1 MAAEASTDVER
12 LVDHLFRHE
21 FGRIMAILTRVFGP
35 EHLDLAEDVAQEAL
49 MKALEVWPYRGVPE
63 NPTAW
68 LAQVAKNRAFNVLKQ
83 VSLFKRKTQEIVETL
98 APDRDAVPTVERIDA
113 ASAMDD
119 IARLMF
125 VACHPALSAE
135 SRVALTLK
143 TVAGLSVDE
152 IASALLAQPTAVAQR
167 LVRAK
172 KQIAGLALSFDV
184 PAPAE
189 LPARLASVLEV
200 LYLLFNEGYAAHG
213 GENLVRGELCEE
225 AIRLGTLISCIP
237 ECDQPRVHALL
248 ALMIL
253 SAARLDTRMGAGG
266 ELLLLQEQDRS
277 LWNHERIAQGIV
289 HLERSMHGDEL
300 TAYHLEA
307 GIAACHATAR
317 SYQETDWAHIRE
329 LYDQLLVINPSPV
342 VALNHAV
349 AVFQC
354 DGPVAA
360 LRKLEAVREHPALQ
374 RYYLLWATL
383 GKLSAAAGDQAR
395 AGAYYREALGCTCS
409 APERRFLASA
419 LAALPGSSP

>member
-1 MAAEASTDVER
+1 MAGGSSADVER

-21 FGRIMAILTRVFGP
+21 FGRILAILTRAFGP

-68 LAQVAKNRAFNVLKQ
+68 LAQVAKNRAINVLNH
-83 VSLFKRKTQEIVETL
+83 VRLIKRKSQNIADAL
-98 APDRDAVPTVERIDA
+98 GPDRDADQAAESIDA
-113 ASAMDD
+113 SGAMDD
-119 IARLMF
+119 VARLMF

-143 TVAGLSVDE
+143 TVAGLSVEE

-172 KQIAGLALSFDV
+172 KQIAELALSFEV

-189 LPARLASVLEV
+189 LPTRLGSVLEV

-213 GENLVRGELCEE
+213 GDNLVRGELCEE
-225 AIRLGTLISCIP
+225 AIRLGTLISRIP

-248 ALMIL
+248 ALML
-253 SAARLDTRMGAGG
+253 LAAARLDARMAAGG
-266 ELLLLQEQDRS
+266 ELLLLQQQDRS
-277 LWNHERIAQGIV
+277 LWNRERIVAGMA
-289 HLERSMHGDEL
+289 HLEKSMHGDAL

-307 GIAACHATAR
+307 GIAACHATAS
-317 SYQETDWAHIRE
+317 SYEDTDWAQIRE

-354 DGPVAA
+354 DGPAAA
-360 LRKLEAVREHPALQ
+360 LRMLEAVREHPALQ
-374 RYYLLWATL
+374 RYYLLWAIL
-383 GKLSAAAGDQAR
+383 GKLSAAAGDDAR
-395 AGAYYREALGCTCS
+395 AAAYYREALRCPCS
-409 APERRFLASA
+409 APERRFLEST
-419 LAALPGSSP
+419 LAALPGSSS